1 LSMIPPIPPNS
12 KPDLRIQRQLLCHSE
27 GSTDAAE
34 ICGSGTPFLP
44 HAILLPTM
52 GREHRK
58 FSNQQPMLWSRRRF
72 LQRLALL
79 YGTLSPRLF
88 SLRGAPSTASP
99 YAFAEIPPAKS
110 GITWIH
116 TAGKSP
122 EKYLPETSGAGCAFL
137 DYDNDGWM
145 DIYLVNSGKCDF
157 YNPPRPL
164 RNALYRNNRDGTFT
178 DVTEKAGVSGG
189 GYGMGCAVGDYDCD
203 GFPDLFVT
211 QFGRSILYHNNG
223 DGTFTDV
230 TEKAGVTAPGWSSSA
245 VWFDYDNDGRLD
257 LFVCQFA
264 EFDKSLPCGVDP
276 DGTHHYCIPRIF
288 NPRPSWLFHNNGDGT
303 FSDVSKESGISAH
316 LGKAWGVVA
325 TDINNDGWM
334 DLFVAN
340 DTVANFLFINR
351 GGRFEEVGLAAD
363 VAYSADGRARSGMGV
378 DSADF
383 NEDGWMDLFVANI
396 DQEIFSL
403 YRNNHD
409 ETFDDLCMPLGI
421 GMSTRWMSGW
431 GLKFF
436 DYDNDGNLDLMIAN
450 GFPDDL
456 VEELSHQVTYKE
468 PLLLFRNEGK
478 SFKDVSSQSGPV
490 FSKSFPARGLAI
502 GDFNNDGAVD
512 VLVSNNDGAPVLLGN
527 NIGLN
532 NHWLGIRLIGRKSNP
547 DAVGARLTFQ
557 AGDLK
562 RSRMKVGGGSFLSSH
577 DPRIVLGIGSRTKL
591 DSLEVKWPQPGGAVQ
606 CFTNLP
612 LDRYITIVEGVDK
625 WE

>member
-1 LSMIPPIPPNS
+1 MPVNRQAACYSAATMRLE
-12 KPDLRIQRQLLCHSE
+12 LRTPSNVQPVLL
-27 GSTDAAE
+27 T
-34 ICGSGTPFLP
+34 
-44 HAILLPTM
+44 
-52 GREHRK
+52 
-58 FSNQQPMLWSRRRF
+58 RRRF
-72 LQRLALL
+72 LQGLSLL
-79 YGTLSPRLF
+79 SGTLSPRLF
-88 SLRGAPSTASP
+88 PLLRASSSTP
-99 YAFAEIPPAKS
+99 YAFEEIPAAKS
-110 GITWIH
+110 GISWVH

-122 EKYLPETSGAGCAFL
+122 EKHLPETSGAGCAFL

-145 DIYLVNSGKCDF
+145 DIYLVNSGKSDF

-178 DVTEKAGVSGG
+178 DVTEKAGVTGG
-189 GYGMGCAVGDYDCD
+189 GYGMGVAVGDYDGD

-211 QFGRSILYHNNG
+211 QFGRSILYHNNR

-230 TEKAGVTAPGWSSSA
+230 TEKAGVAAPGWSSSA

-264 EFDKSLPCGVDP
+264 EFDKTLACGVDP

-303 FSDVSKESGISAH
+303 FSDVSKECGISTH

-325 TDINNDGWM
+325 TDINNDGRM

-340 DTVANFLFINR
+340 DTVANFLFMNR

-363 VAYSADGRARSGMGV
+363 IAYSADGRARSGMGV

-403 YRNNHD
+403 YKNNHD
-409 ETFDDLCMPLGI
+409 ESFDDLSMPLGV
-421 GMSTRWMSGW
+421 GLSTRWMSGW

-436 DYDNDGNLDLMIAN
+436 DYDNDGNLDLIIAN

-512 VLVSNNDGAPVLLGN
+512 LLISNNDGAPVLLRN
-527 NIGLN
+527 NVGKS
-532 NHWLGIRLIGRKSNP
+532 NHWLGVRLIGRKSNR
-547 DAVGARLTFQ
+547 DAVGARLTYQ

-562 RSRMKVGGGSFLSSH
+562 RSRMKVGGGSFLSAH
-577 DPRIVLGIGSRTKL
+577 DPRIVLGIGARTKL
-591 DSLEVKWPQPGGAVQ
+591 DFLEVKWPQPSGFVQ
-606 CFTNLP
+606 RFTNLP
-612 LDRYITIVEGVDK
+612 LDRYITLTEGIDK